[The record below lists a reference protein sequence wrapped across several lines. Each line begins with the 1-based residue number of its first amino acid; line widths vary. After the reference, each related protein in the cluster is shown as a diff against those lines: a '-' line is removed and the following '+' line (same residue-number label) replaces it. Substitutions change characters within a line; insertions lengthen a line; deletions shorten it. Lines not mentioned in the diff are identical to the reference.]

1 MVRTCARNRRHTHV
15 SKRLIINFRSITL
28 ELIVLNLIFFEVFT
42 LKYPWQT
49 AWPERISYGLSDA
62 ADNLVFQMMTTYLLF
77 FYTDVYGLSPS
88 AAAILFIV
96 ARLADV
102 VESLIIGIMID
113 HTHSRFGKSRPF
125 FLWYALPYVAFAVLT
140 FVTPNFGPTG
150 KLIWAY
156 VTYLGLGFFYTAVNL
171 PITSILPT
179 LSQNER
185 ELTLLGVIRQFFGS
199 AVQIIVAVATLPL
212 VAWLGRGNQQRGF
225 LWTII
230 LFGIISLILIWNTF
244 FQVHER
250 FSQPESAH
258 QPLREVWGM
267 LKRNRP
273 WFVISIV
280 ILLYWLTTAIKNQ
293 TTIYYFKY
301 LLHNENLVPV
311 VNGFTFTAL
320 IGVLLIVKAADHLGK
335 KRTMLAGIV
344 IAAGGQLILALGA
357 SARQVGPIY
366 AGTVINSIGNGLII
380 GLVSIMIADT
390 IRYGM
395 TMGIQ
400 AEGIL
405 ASTDDFGVNVGLGL
419 GGLVTAGLFHL
430 SGYVANQ
437 PQNTATQAMIN
448 LNYAWLPLGLYVIM
462 FLVLL
467 MYNEDQLLTA
477 IHAND

>member
-1 MVRTCARNRRHTHV
+1 M
-15 SKRLIINFRSITL
+15 KQ
-28 ELIVLNLIFFEVFT
+28 
-42 LKYPWQT
+42 PWQT

-77 FYTDVYGLSPS
+77 FYTDVYGLSTS

-125 FLWYALPYVAFAVLT
+125 FLWYALPYVLFAVLT
-140 FVTPNFGPTG
+140 FVTPNFNTAG
-150 KLIWAY
+150 KLVWAY

-171 PITSILPT
+171 PITSILPA
-179 LSQNER
+179 LSKNER

-199 AVQIIVAVATLPL
+199 SVQIIVAVFTLPL
-212 VAWLGRGNQQRGF
+212 VNLFGRGDQQRGF
-225 LWTII
+225 LLTIA
-230 LFGIISLILIWNTF
+230 LFGLISLILILNTF

-250 FSQPESAH
+250 FSQPEHPHQSAKV
-258 QPLREVWGM
+258 VWGM
-267 LKRNRP
+267 LKQNRP
-273 WFVISIV
+273 WFVLSIV

-301 LLHNENLVPV
+301 LLQRESLVPV
-311 VNGFTFTAL
+311 VNGFTFAAL
-320 IGVLLIVKAADHLGK
+320 IGVVLIVSLANRHGK
-335 KRTMLAGIV
+335 KRTMLAGIAT
-344 IAAGGQLILALGA
+344 AAVGQLILAAGAVLKSLGL
-357 SARQVGPIY
+357 IF
-366 AGTVINSIGNGLII
+366 AGTLINSVGNGLII

-390 IRYGM
+390 IRYGAAL
-395 TMGIQ
+395 GIQ

-437 PQNTATQAMIN
+437 AQNNATQHMIT
-448 LNYAWLPLGLYVIM
+448 LNYAWIPLLLYVTM
-462 FLVLL
+462 FIILL
-467 MYNEDQLLTA
+467 FYNERSLLTA
-477 IHAND
+477 IRKAD

>member
-1 MVRTCARNRRHTHV
+1 MLKGLLLSSHAISGTLNMIIILNRLKLNCAK
-15 SKRLIINFRSITL
+15 SCL
-28 ELIVLNLIFFEVFT
+28 EVLLV
-42 LKYPWQT
+42 KQPWQT

-77 FYTDVYGLSPS
+77 FYTDVYGLSTS

-125 FLWYALPYVAFAVLT
+125 FLWYALPYVLFAVLT
-140 FVTPNFGPTG
+140 FVTPNFNDTG

-171 PITSILPT
+171 PITSILPA

-199 AVQIIVAVATLPL
+199 SVQIIVAVFTLPL
-212 VAWLGRGNQQRGF
+212 VAFFGRGNQQHGF
-225 LWTII
+225 LLTII
-230 LFGIISLILIWNTF
+230 LFSIISLALIWNTF
-244 FQVHER
+244 FQVRER
-250 FSQPESAH
+250 FSQPEQPHQSAK
-258 QPLREVWGM
+258 VIWDM
-267 LKRNRP
+267 LKKNQP
-273 WFVISIV
+273 WFVLSGV

-301 LLHNENLVPV
+301 LLNREDLVPV
-311 VNGFTFTAL
+311 VNAFTFASL
-320 IGVLLIVKAADHLGK
+320 IGVVLIVRLANHHGNK
-335 KRTMLAGIV
+335 KTMLAGI
-344 IAAGGQLILALGA
+344 ITAAVGQLILGLGTTFNHLPLVF
-357 SARQVGPIY
+357 S
-366 AGTVINSIGNGLII
+366 GTLVNAVGNGLII

-390 IRYGM
+390 IRYG
-395 TMGIQ
+395 TALGIQ

-430 SGYVANQ
+430 SGYTANHA
-437 PQNTATQAMIN
+437 QNTATQHMIT
-448 LNYAWLPLGLYVIM
+448 LNYAWLPLLLYVVM
-462 FLVLL
+462 FIVLL
-467 MYNEDQLLTA
+467 FYNEQQLQTV
-477 IHAND
+477 IRSE

>member
-1 MVRTCARNRRHTHV
+1 MNHA
-15 SKRLIINFRSITL
+15 K
-28 ELIVLNLIFFEVFT
+28 LNQIGDDF
-42 LKYPWQT
+42 LKHPWQT

-77 FYTDVYGLSPS
+77 FYTDVYGLSAS

-125 FLWYALPYVAFAVLT
+125 FLWYALPYVIFAILT
-140 FVTPNFGPTG
+140 FVTPNFSSNG

-179 LSQNER
+179 MSQNEQ

-199 AVQIIVAVATLPL
+199 SVQIIVAVFTLPL
-212 VAWLGRGNQQRGF
+212 VAFFGHGNQQHGF
-225 LWTII
+225 LFTII
-230 LFGIISLILIWNTF
+230 LFGLISLALIWNTF
-244 FQVHER
+244 FRVRER
-250 FSQPESAH
+250 FSQPEAAH
-258 QPLREVWGM
+258 QPLKEVWQM
-267 LKRNRP
+267 LKKNQP
-273 WFVISIV
+273 WFIISIV

-301 LLHNENLVPV
+301 LQHSEKLVPL
-311 VNGFTFTAL
+311 VNGFTFAAL
-320 IGVLLIVKAADHLGK
+320 IGVVLIVSAAKHIGK
-335 KRTMLAGIV
+335 KKTMLTGIG
-344 IAAGGQLILALGA
+344 IATGGQLILAIGA
-357 SARQVGPIY
+357 LTNQLPVIF
-366 AGTVINSIGNGLII
+366 AGTFINSIGNGLII

-419 GGLVTAGLFHL
+419 GGLITAGLFHL

-437 PQNTATQAMIN
+437 SQNVATQHMIT
-448 LNYAWLPLGLYVIM
+448 LNYAWLPLGLYLVM
-462 FLVLL
+462 FVVLL
-467 MYNEDQLLTA
+467 FYNEEKLLTT
-477 IHAND
+477 INTVTK

>member
-1 MVRTCARNRRHTHV
+1 MQQ
-15 SKRLIINFRSITL
+15 
-28 ELIVLNLIFFEVFT
+28 
-42 LKYPWQT
+42 PWQT

-77 FYTDVYGLSPS
+77 FYTDVYGLSAS

-125 FLWYALPYVAFAVLT
+125 FLWYALPYVLFAVLT
-140 FVTPNFGPTG
+140 FVTPNFGDTG

-179 LSQNER
+179 LSKNDQ
-185 ELTLLGVIRQFFGS
+185 ELTLLGVIRQFSGS
-199 AVQIIVAVATLPL
+199 AVQIIVAVFTLPL
-212 VAWLGRGNQQRGF
+212 VALLGRGNQQHGF
-225 LWTII
+225 LYTII
-230 LFGIISLILIWNTF
+230 LFGIISLALIWNTF
-244 FQVHER
+244 FQVKER
-250 FSQPESAH
+250 FSQPEADH
-258 QPLREVWGM
+258 QPLGEVWQM
-267 LKRNRP
+267 LKKNQP

-301 LLHNENLVPV
+301 LQHSESLVPL
-311 VNGFTFTAL
+311 VNGFTFAAL
-320 IGVLLIVKAADHLGK
+320 IGVVLIVSAAKRLGK
-335 KRTMLAGIV
+335 KRTMLTGIA
-344 IAAGGQLILALGA
+344 IAAIGQLILASGTLV
-357 SARQVGPIY
+357 QQLPIIF
-366 AGTVINSIGNGLII
+366 AGTFINSIGNGLII

-419 GGLVTAGLFHL
+419 GGLITAGLFHL
-430 SGYVANQ
+430 SGYVANH
-437 PQNTATQAMIN
+437 PQNVATQHMIT
-448 LNYAWLPLGLYVIM
+448 LNYAWLPLGLYILM
-462 FLVLL
+462 FIVLL
-467 MYNEDQLLTA
+467 FYNETQLLTA
-477 IHAND
+477 VNQHFDNVRN